1 MVTAYALALSAAET
15 FADLLLAAFD
25 THRWRLYESREHEK
39 ASGEALT
46 RFIQRGL

>member
-1 MVTAYALALSAAET
+1 MPQYPPEKIYAAA
-15 FADLLLAAFD
+15 
-25 THRWRLYESREHEK
+25 REHEK